1 MAPGDDVAG
10 DLVVNPSL
18 TIPAGELAWRFSRSS
33 GPGGQSVNT
42 TSSRVELQWDAGMS
56 RVLSPAQ
63 RRRLVTRVPGAVLEV
78 VAADER
84 SQWQNRRVA
93 RERLRAAVLAAI
105 TPPPPS
111 RRPTRPSRAAVERRL
126 TAKRR
131 RGEVKRSRRG
141 PRDRAEE

>member
-1 MAPGDDVAG
+1 MVPSDDVAG
-10 DLVVNPSL
+10 DLVVNRSV
-18 TIPAGELAWRFSRSS
+18 TIPADELTWRFSRSS
-33 GPGGQSVNT
+33 GPGGQGVNT
-42 TSSRVELQWDAGMS
+42 TSSRVEVRWDARDSGA
-56 RVLSPAQ
+56 LSPHQ
-63 RRRLVTRVPGAVLEV
+63 RRRLLARVPDGVVVV

-105 TPPPPS
+105 APPPPT

-131 RGEVKRSRRG
+131 RGETKRLRRDHG
-141 PRDRAEE
+141 E